1 MVKEYF
7 LKTYHHWKVLLQDR
21 AYLWSL
27 FFGVFVL
34 GIAVLIDRSVSTYHD
49 QYVYT
54 SVGDLILN
62 NLPTYNLEFLF
73 FWGLYAIIAAI
84 ALYSFFVEP
93 EKVPFGLKTFGL
105 LIIVRACFIVLTYLG
120 PPQGFYFADGEV
132 GANSLLKGMFFT
144 NDLFFSGHTSLPFLA
159 YLLFKKEQWFN
170 WLMLFGSF
178 VMGTTV
184 LLMHI
189 HYSIDVF
196 AAFFITYGIY
206 AFSNKIFNQLN
217 ERFKMRLE
225 IYGWKSLQ
233 KRLKELKDKNIFN
246 K

>member
-7 LKTYHHWKVLLQDR
+7 LKTLHHWKVLLQDR
-21 AYLWSL
+21 AFLWSL
-27 FFGVFVL
+27 IFGIFIL
-34 GIAVLIDRSVSTYHD
+34 GSSILIDQSVSTYHD
-49 QYVYT
+49 KHLYT

-62 NLPTYNLEFLF
+62 NIPTYNLEFLF
-73 FWGLYAIIAAI
+73 FWGLYAIIVAI
-84 ALYSFFVEP
+84 ILYGAFIEP
-93 EKVPFGLKTFGL
+93 EMVPFGLKTFGI
-105 LIIVRACFIVLTYLG
+105 LIIVRAGFIVLTYIG

-159 YLLFKKEQWFN
+159 YLVYRKRIWFRI
-170 WLMLFGSF
+170 LMMIGALT
-178 VMGTTV
+178 MGVTV

-196 AAFFITYGIY
+196 AAFFITHGIY

-217 ERFKMRLE
+217 LRFKNILE
-225 IYGWKSLQ
+225 LHGWKSLQ
-233 KRLKELKDKNIFN
+233 KRLRFLKEK
-246 K
+246 